1 VLVLRQNIH
10 GFDQE
15 AMVVSTKKQ
24 IRLNIREFVL
34 ANPILFK
41 RAEEPLTLPESS
53 KVESIEESRRK
64 RSRNCDELDGHDEII
79 EDSKKPAH
87 FRIPFLL
94 TDCVVA

>member
-1 VLVLRQNIH
+1 MSVLVLRQNIH

-41 RAEEPLTLPESS
+41 RAEEPLTLPESPVRW
-53 KVESIEESRRK
+53 KVLK
-64 RSRNCDELDGHDEII
+64 NHDEKGRGIATNWM
-79 EDSKKPAH
+79 DMTRS
-87 FRIPFLL
+87 
-94 TDCVVA
+94 